1 MKTQKLKQVKVNFS
15 MSDYENISAL
25 ASIENISIAQFIRNK
40 FTTTIDNAPL
50 KKSTVIY
57 KNADPKLL
65 FEIHKIANDLNKI
78 AKKLNSKNEYE
89 IRAIFEIYTKVMS
102 LK

>member
-1 MKTQKLKQVKVNFS
+1 MKTRKLKQVKVNFS

-40 FTTTIDNAPL
+40 FHTTIDNPPS
-50 KKSTVIY
+50 KKSIVIY
-57 KNADPKLL
+57 KDADPKLL
-65 FEIHKIANDLNKI
+65 FEINKIANYLNKI
-78 AKKLNSKNEYE
+78 AKELNTKNQYE
-89 IRAIFEIYTKVMS
+89 IRAIFEIYSKVMS